1 MGWNNLLFQRKKINT
16 CTKKSKKDNSFQF
29 YFYYVG
35 KTHIILLRL
44 LDKEGLSIVSKLHV
58 QLHRFSIDLY
68 INLQSNS
75 I

>member
-16 CTKKSKKDNSFQF
+16 CTKKRATIDNSAQF
-29 YFYYVG
+29 YSYYVG

-58 QLHRFSIDLY
+58 
-68 INLQSNS
+68 
-75 I
+75 